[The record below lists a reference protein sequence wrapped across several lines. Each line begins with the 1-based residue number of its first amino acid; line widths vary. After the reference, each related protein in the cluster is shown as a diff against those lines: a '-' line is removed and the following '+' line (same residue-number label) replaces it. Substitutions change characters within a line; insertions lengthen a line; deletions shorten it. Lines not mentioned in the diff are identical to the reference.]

1 MGQLKYNN
9 IFKLSIHTFMI
20 TLIISSF
27 VYESS
32 GMTSAL
38 LTLQEGKFSVILT
51 QLLSVSYIA
60 AIATALVIVVYYF
73 GGQLLSPEFFK
84 NTEKANRNGQYP
96 ELVVVNPNATKELI
110 DKMNLSVN

>member
-1 MGQLKYNN
+1 MVQLKNNN
-9 IFKLSIHTFMI
+9 IVKISIHTFLI

-32 GMTSAL
+32 GVTSAL
-38 LTLQEGKFSVILT
+38 LTLQEGKFSVIMA

-60 AIATALVIVVYYF
+60 AIATALVVTVYYF
-73 GGQLLSPEFFK
+73 GSQLLKPVFLK
-84 NTEKANRNGQYP
+84 NTEKANRNGPYP
-96 ELVVVNPNATKELI
+96 ELVIVNPNVTKELI